1 MATWTVWRQDDIG
14 NTAEVARYDDRV
26 EALARVLKFEA
37 GHPHKQTYWVAGDV
51 VPLTNRDLYRRIT
64 ALRAVLVA
72 GERTLPEYLRAL
84 WHVSRTRSDRDR
96 LPLDEV
102 AAMLTAAAT
111 LAPPPADEVT
121 STPAATLAQPPA
133 DEVTSTPAA
142 TSGPLSAEV
151 NRDFVSEVS
160 LSGFARWEAVI
171 TSQIADLDDFALQ
184 PPGDDA
190 YFGVDA
196 PRTSGPRAT
205 PRRWYNLHP
214 ATYLECGLAGAFGG
228 WDESDGLRIAV
239 PGPVHPDVPMD
250 TEVVQIDALTWDDLA
265 DFALCGQ
272 TYE

>member
-1 MATWTVWRQDDIG
+1 
-14 NTAEVARYDDRV
+14 
-26 EALARVLKFEA
+26 
-37 GHPHKQTYWVAGDV
+37 
-51 VPLTNRDLYRRIT
+51 
-64 ALRAVLVA
+64 
-72 GERTLPEYLRAL
+72 
-84 WHVSRTRSDRDR
+84 
-96 LPLDEV
+96 
-102 AAMLTAAAT
+102 MLTAAAT

-121 STPAATLAQPPA
+121 A
-133 DEVTSTPAA
+133 TPAA
-142 TSGPLSAEV
+142 TSGPLSADELAAMSTEDAASAPLPTEV
-151 NRDFVSEVS
+151 NPGFVSEAS

-171 TSQIADLDDFALQ
+171 GSQIADLDDFALQ

-228 WDESDGLRIAV
+228 WDESDGLRIPV

-250 TEVVQIDALTWDDLA
+250 TEIVQIDTLTWDDLA